1 MRLLK
6 GANDALKSG
15 ALDEAN
21 ALATEAVETD
31 GESYEAWV
39 MRGKISHA
47 RGAFDD
53 AVVAYERAVSIK
65 GDHPAAYQGLNET
78 THAKGD
84 VEGRFRALRAL
95 VDAQRA
101 SGKTD
106 KYLEFLNQACDFAW
120 SRGDWARS
128 IEFYRELGRV
138 YEGLEESSR
147 VEAVRRACEAAL
159 SARDAR
165 AAEAGEA
172 AVQMLRSTTIA
183 SKGEE
188 AIVRKLGAR
197 ASHAVD
203 DDVLNATLRDWL
215 AESAAN
221 VTFDPRTH
229 AAEFNRLD
237 ARLAASLSAQ
247 VSCDFDVKQCARE
260 ALVEASALVDR
271 WGEVVFDV
279 VGDVALEIIAA
290 LELGLDCE
298 EEGWDEVAEGEE
310 CASVIAL
317 LSRVTASKKSTISDG
332 WRALRET
339 RRSGAFAHSCRP
351 GQPPRGEKGLLST
364 ELRDEMISA
373 LTRDDEWK
381 PSHACAVLGW
391 LALAESMLVGGE
403 HEHVHALHCAA
414 TAMKILRSDIT
425 TDALPQ
431 TSRRVMMI
439 HSEAMLRSGMFKP
452 ARAAFI
458 VLEGPRAMRGLATC
472 AFNAHPPE
480 YDEALQILSTAAEAY
495 PNAPRVRVELGWLM
509 MLTSPQRREE
519 ALEIMESACGSRP
532 NEVLPPT
539 TPADASARLGIAR
552 WRSSVRASKGP
563 GSAHEAL
570 LIGAAA
576 DSPYRAAAF
585 AHLGLSCAAAGDDAR
600 SRKCHIRALALDP
613 SDPTSGPV
621 VFADAMR
628 GGDAESAA
636 AVCRAALAVDSRCS
650 WAANRLAPLCA
661 RAGDHEGAVGAL
673 QVVLR
678 VSPSN
683 ITAWEALGASYN
695 ALGRHSA
702 ALKAFERAM
711 ELSDDAGEGCR
722 SYAAAQSGHIH
733 LTLGSSVDAVE
744 CYDKAMSDGIDR
756 IAVLFGSAS
765 AHAYYAKGALRWGA
779 PGRAAT
785 SIRLAKSAILRV
797 IELMGDDANAT
808 VWKLAGDV
816 HHLAARVNDPAL
828 GHDYQSMLVERAKAA
843 RSATEAHERAF
854 ALQRDKSAR
863 LRDVLS
869 SLCLEREIA
878 SLAGDVALAKSFE
891 AKALACATEHARL
904 EPGDPRVWFAL
915 ANINDASITDAS
927 RRFERKLTALTR
939 ATALDPTFA
948 EAWCAI
954 GRLHLSNGDIS
965 AASLALDRARIAD
978 PSLGEAWTVT
988 AAVHCAR
995 GDIDEGRGAFRMA
1008 AQLGAGF
1015 EADLGRALTACAS
1028 GLAHARDAYASARRA
1043 CEAAPADS
1051 SAALCLALCSEARG
1065 LYSDARE
1072 ACKRAID
1079 LADRRSGDA
1088 MITASLVD
1096 DASVIRAVAAKC
1108 LERLAERVRE
1118 LSNGDISAASMPI
1131 VEAIHRAKIAAH
1143 AQPERSDLWDAFA
1156 RLASVSDDHIVS
1168 SAVRA
1173 CPEAQLHGDYR
1184 EQASLERAV
1193 AACALNSTPVVGD
1206 GDARRAALRRVSRA
1220 AMLDPGHEESIKLVR
1235 VAVDSCRGIVRESP
1249 DASSHRV
1256 KILSSAV
1263 ERFFAGDRTA
1273 ESAARDVRKDSSA
1286 PASARAC
1293 ASLVLGAFLREK
1305 FRVDGD
1311 SNALKE
1317 ARKVLRPDES
1327 SAVAKQTAEVVAALA
1342 LALEASG

>member
-6 GANDALKSG
+6 ESNDALKSG
-15 ALDEAN
+15 ALDEAD
-21 ALATEAVETD
+21 ALVTEALEMD
-31 GESYEAWV
+31 AESYEAWV

-53 AVVAYERAVSIK
+53 AVIAYERAVAIK
-65 GDHPAAYQGLNET
+65 GDHPAAFQGLNET

-95 VDAQRA
+95 VDTQRA
-101 SGKTD
+101 SGKMD
-106 KYLEFLNQACDFAW
+106 RYIEFLNQACDFAW
-120 SRGDWARS
+120 STNDWARA
-128 IEFYRELGRV
+128 IEFYSELGRV
-138 YEGLEESSR
+138 EGLEESSR

-165 AAEAGEA
+165 AVEAGEV

-183 SKGEE
+183 SKGDE

-203 DDVLNATLRDWL
+203 DDVLKATLREWL
-215 AESAAN
+215 TESAAN
-221 VTFDPRTH
+221 VEFDPRTH

-237 ARLAASLSAQ
+237 ARLAASLSSQ
-247 VSCDFDVKQCARE
+247 VNCDFDVKECARE
-260 ALVEASALVDR
+260 VLVEASALVDR
-271 WGEVVFDV
+271 WGEVAFDV
-279 VGDVALEIIAA
+279 VSDVALEIVAA

-298 EEGWDEVAEGEE
+298 EEGWDEVSESDDCTSAFN
-310 CASVIAL
+310 L
-317 LSRVTASKKSTISDG
+317 LFQVAASKPNAISEG

-364 ELRDEMISA
+364 ALRDEMISA
-373 LTRDDEWK
+373 LNREDESK

-414 TAMKILRSDIT
+414 SAMKILRSDIT

-431 TSRRVMMI
+431 TSRRVMMV
-439 HSEAMLRSGMFKP
+439 HADAMLRSGMFKP

-458 VLEGPRAMRGLATC
+458 VLEGPRAMRGLAMC

-480 YDEALQILSTAAEAY
+480 YDEALRILSTAAEAY
-495 PNAPRVRVELGWLM
+495 PNAPRVRIELGWLI
-509 MLTSPQRREE
+509 MLTNPQRREE
-519 ALEIMESACGSRP
+519 ALEILEAACGARP
-532 NEVLPPT
+532 DEVLAPT
-539 TPADASARLGIAR
+539 TPANASARLGIAR
-552 WRSSVRASKGP
+552 WRSSIRPLKGP

-570 LIGAAA
+570 LIGAAG
-576 DSPYRAAAF
+576 DSLYRAAAF
-585 AHLGLSCAAAGDDAR
+585 AHLGLSCSAAGDNAR
-600 SRKCHIRALALDP
+600 ARKCHIRALALDP
-613 SDPTSGPV
+613 AEPTSGPV
-621 VFADAMR
+621 VFADALS
-628 GGDAESAA
+628 GEDEEGAA
-636 AVCRAALAVDSRCS
+636 AICRAALAVDSRCS

-678 VSPSN
+678 ISPSN

-711 ELSDDAGEGCR
+711 ELSNDAGEGCR

-733 LTLGSSVDAVE
+733 LTLGSSVEATE

-756 IAVLFGSAS
+756 VAVLFGSAS

-785 SIRLAKSAILRV
+785 SVRLAKHAILRV
-797 IELMGDDANAT
+797 IELMGDDATAT
-808 VWKLAGDV
+808 VWKLAGDI
-816 HHLAARVNDPAL
+816 HHLAAKVNDPAL
-828 GHDYQSMLVERAKAA
+828 GYDYDSMLAGRAKEA

-863 LRDVLS
+863 LRDLLS

-878 SLAGDVALAKSFE
+878 SLAGDLALANSLE
-891 AKALACATEHARL
+891 TKALACAMENARL

-915 ANINDASITDAS
+915 ANIDDPIVTDAS
-927 RRFERKLTALTR
+927 RRFERKITALTR

-954 GRLHLSNGDIS
+954 GRLHLSNGNLS
-965 AASLALDRARIAD
+965 AASSALDRARIAD
-978 PSLGEAWTVT
+978 PSSGEAWTVT
-988 AAVHCAR
+988 AAAHCAR
-995 GDIDEGRGAFRMA
+995 GDINEGMGAFRMA

-1043 CEAAPADS
+1043 CEAAPADA
-1051 SAALCLALCSEARG
+1051 SATLCLALCSESRG
-1065 LYSDARE
+1065 LYFEAQA
-1072 ACKRAID
+1072 ACKRAAE
-1079 LADRRSGDA
+1079 LADCRSSSA
-1088 MITASLVD
+1088 TVTASLVD
-1096 DASVIRAVAAKC
+1096 ESVIRDVADKC
-1108 LERLAERVRE
+1108 LERLGERVRE
-1118 LSNGDISAASMPI
+1118 ISDTDTSVASELI
-1131 VEAIHRAKIAAH
+1131 GEAIHRATLAAH

-1156 RLASVSDDHIVS
+1156 RLASVSDDHVLTS

-1173 CPEAQLHGDYR
+1173 CPEVRLHGDYR
-1184 EQASLERAV
+1184 KQASLERAV
-1193 AACALNSTPVVGD
+1193 ATCALNSTPVVGD
-1206 GDARRAALRRVSRA
+1206 DTARRAAIRRVARA

-1235 VAVDSCRGIVRESP
+1235 TVVDSYRGIVRESP
-1249 DASSHRV
+1249 DADGHRA

-1263 ERFFAGDRTA
+1263 ESFFAGDRTV
-1273 ESAARDVRKDSSA
+1273 ESAVRDMRKDSST

-1311 SNALKE
+1311 SNSLKE

-1327 SAVAKQTAEVVAALA
+1327 ASVAKQTAEVVAALA